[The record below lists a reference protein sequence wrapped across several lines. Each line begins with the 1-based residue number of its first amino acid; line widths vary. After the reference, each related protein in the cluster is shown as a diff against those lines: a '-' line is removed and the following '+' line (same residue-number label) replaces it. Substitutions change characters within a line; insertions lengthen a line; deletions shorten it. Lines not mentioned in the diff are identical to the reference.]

1 MAARTG
7 ERFDSLRDL
16 AYESASI
23 PVRALK
29 LLVRHFAQL
38 VTVICL
44 GLAGRQAVIWLAVWV
59 SNFSSFA
66 ASLIMPLAPLCI
78 MVSLIYCLW
87 LLRPSLPFL
96 YATFPD
102 RKETSSRLR
111 LLSAGGMLISFLTV
125 YATHGMLKEDLAAF
139 RRATTIDE
147 WINQGFQADFSR
159 AFIDNTASLI
169 ALVVV
174 TVILRKIIGYF
185 ALAEKGLGFTY
196 FAAYLEVLWMSTV
209 SVIVTNQLS
218 NVESWA
224 LSRRSISPAYHR
236 YVEVKT
242 NLEESA
248 GATVTVWDWLAEK
261 LPILNQFVTV
271 PIAWLTL
278 GAVVFGTSI
287 AAKKASEAAS
297 EPEEEAGQQP
307 AQSSGSTSIRY
318 RMRSTARQ
326 EAKTAVDNALQPVA
340 GPIKTT
346 WEGLKTLMRAGL
358 VPMTIFCLVFM
369 FATAIE
375 LGVVELG
382 RMIVGPQDMLFN
394 EVTASYILIVARA
407 VYLIVVVC
415 LIASALDFFLRHTY
429 SPAEAEA
436 VSESGGLVP
445 DNEKAEQVDQ
455 LSAESSEA
463 PST

>member
-7 ERFDSLRDL
+7 DRFDSLRDL

-102 RKETSSRLR
+102 RKETSARVR

-159 AFIDNTASLI
+159 AFIDSTASLI

-174 TVILRKIIGYF
+174 TVILRRIIGYF

-224 LSRRSISPAYHR
+224 LSRKSISPAYHR
-236 YVEVKT
+236 FVEVKT

-287 AAKKASEAAS
+287 AAKKASEATS

-382 RMIVGPQDMLFN
+382 RMIVGPHDMLFN

-436 VSESGGLVP
+436 VSESAVLEG
-445 DNEKAEQVDQ
+445 DNEKAGQVDQ